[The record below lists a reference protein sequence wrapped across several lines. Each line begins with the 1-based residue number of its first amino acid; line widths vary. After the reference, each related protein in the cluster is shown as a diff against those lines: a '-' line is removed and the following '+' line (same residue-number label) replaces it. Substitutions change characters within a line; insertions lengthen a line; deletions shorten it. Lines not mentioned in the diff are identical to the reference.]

1 LLPPGSRSTPVVLT
15 FSIGLPKD
23 AARHAGPKAL
33 KLLSTYWAAGDL
45 GGLIGL
51 LTDAGLHEV
60 VTVTREG
67 TAKFA
72 SIDQMVI
79 TEVESTPLFDM
90 LTPEMYPDIL
100 VDSREVLRP
109 FVKYNGEAF
118 LPLVGHIVAGHRP
131 GLMTAP

>member
-1 LLPPGSRSTPVVLT
+1 
-15 FSIGLPKD
+15 
-23 AARHAGPKAL
+23 L